1 MSARFDLAAAGLL
14 MLGLAA
20 CAHPTSEQ
28 YGTGDVGRV
37 IDTGEGTVVAAK
49 VVDIKGGENSGVGAV
64 AGGALGATGA
74 ATVFGGDSS
83 GRLAAGIIGGILGAG
98 AGYMAEQEV
107 SGRQGIEYVI
117 RTPDGRLV
125 TLVQNRAPEE
135 QPLASG
141 TPVLIQ
147 YGRDYTRIVPLP
159 AGGAGA
165 PAAAS
170 EGGSG
175 GAKRP
180 SSGAVWDEPAG
191 PRTDQT
197 AAGAAD
203 S

>member
-1 MSARFDLAAAGLL
+1 MRARFDLAAVGLV

-28 YGTGDVGRV
+28 YGTGDVGRI

-74 ATVFGGDSS
+74 ATVFGGDNS
-83 GRLAAGIIGGILGAG
+83 GKLAAGIIGGILGAG
-98 AGYMAEQEV
+98 AGYLAEQEA
-107 SGRQGIEYVI
+107 SGREGIEYVI

-135 QPLASG
+135 QPIASG

-147 YGRDYTRIVPLP
+147 YGRDYTRIVPLS
-159 AGGAGA
+159 ADAGA

-170 EGGSG
+170 EGEG
-175 GAKRP
+175 GPVDGP
-180 SSGAVWDEPAG
+180 SSGATWDEPAG
-191 PRTDQT
+191 PQSDQT
-197 AAGAAD
+197 AAGEAD